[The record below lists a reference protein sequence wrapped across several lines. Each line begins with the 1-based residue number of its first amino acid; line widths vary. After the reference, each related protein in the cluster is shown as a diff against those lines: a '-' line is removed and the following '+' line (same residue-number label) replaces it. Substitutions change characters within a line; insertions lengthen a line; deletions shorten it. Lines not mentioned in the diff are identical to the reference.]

1 MPKKLSMDTWEPLE
15 VSLAIGEES
24 SIWAHQMLGTHQSPA
39 STLCDVD
46 ALFEMSKVNDV
57 YFDISEIQK

>member
-1 MPKKLSMDTWEPLE
+1 MGTEYTSKKS
-15 VSLAIGEES
+15 
-24 SIWAHQMLGTHQSPA
+24 AHAHSELKNVKNP
-39 STLCDVD
+39 TLCDVD